1 MHGDSGG
8 VETLRRSL
16 SDWLTDMRL
25 ISAGS
30 MAECDGYVGYMK
42 PYATSHED
50 LDSDTAFQARVRNAA
65 RALGAAVDSRAPVV
79 SIILRKG

>member
-1 MHGDSGG
+1 
-8 VETLRRSL
+8 
-16 SDWLTDMRL
+16 MRL

-50 LDSDTAFQARVRNAA
+50 LDSDTAFQERVRNAA
-65 RALGAAVDSRAPVV
+65 RALGAAVKLARTGRLDNPAEGLGDPVP
-79 SIILRKG
+79 K